1 MWHTHTH
8 PSGGDRHDQK
18 HEDAAG
24 RRRAGGTTAQWAGG
38 AGPPTAWWP
47 TGPTST
53 GAEEVSTPATASG
66 NPEPDRLMT
75 IDQVADYTQLPKFT
89 LYKMRSEGRGPRA
102 ARLGKHLRYRK
113 SDVDAWIRSKMDDWT
128 DESGG
133 TGHR

>member
-1 MWHTHTH
+1 
-8 PSGGDRHDQK
+8 
-18 HEDAAG
+18 
-24 RRRAGGTTAQWAGG
+24 
-38 AGPPTAWWP
+38 
-47 TGPTST
+47 
-53 GAEEVSTPATASG
+53 VSTPATASG

-89 LYKMRSEGRGPRA
+89 LYKMRSVGRGPRA